1 MNAPTALKC
10 LPGPI
15 GRRMFDARRV
25 AQNADPSAHWP
36 PRRAGLRTRKV
47 GWMTIAVRLLAFLLL
62 PLTASAHTETGV
74 VGGFLSG
81 FKHPISGL
89 DHMVAMVAVGIWGVT
104 LGGRA
109 IWILP
114 VVFPVVMAFGGAG
127 GILGLP
133 LPGVEPG
140 IALSAVV
147 LGLMVA
153 LAVRPRLWVASVIVG
168 TFAVFHGYAHG
179 KELPKSDN
187 ALAYAIGFVIAT
199 GILHLA
205 GIAFGEL
212 TRWPRWTV
220 AVRAC
225 GGGIA
230 AVGVAFL
237 FGWL

>member
-1 MNAPTALKC
+1 M
-10 LPGPI
+10 
-15 GRRMFDARRV
+15 
-25 AQNADPSAHWP
+25 
-36 PRRAGLRTRKV
+36 
-47 GWMTIAVRLLAFLLL
+47 
-62 PLTASAHTETGV
+62 

-81 FKHPISGL
+81 FQHPVSGL
-89 DHMVAMVAVGIWGVT
+89 DHLVAMVAVGIWGAF

-114 VVFPVVMAFGGAG
+114 VVFPVVMALGGAA

-153 LAVRPRLWVASVIVG
+153 LAVRPHLWVAAVLVG
-168 TFAVFHGYAHG
+168 IFAIFHGYAHG
-179 KELPKSDN
+179 RELPQSDN
-187 ALAYAIGFVIAT
+187 AISYAAGFVIAT

-205 GIAFGEL
+205 GIAIGEL
-212 TRWPRWTV
+212 TRWPKWTL

-225 GGGIA
+225 GGCIA
-230 AVGVAFL
+230 GVGVAFL
-237 FGWL
+237 VGWL